1 MLLHMPG
8 MVSAIVGCGRPSL
21 DRLEDWDA
29 LEGDDAPRARP
40 PFRGLMVA
48 AVLCIL
54 PWSWFLVRD
63 RAPIM
68 DLVAVALPPLGVGAA
83 LLILLVAVVWRSWLG
98 ALVALSVAAFT
109 VVAVAGPRTPQ
120 ATPAPQLP
128 LRLAAA
134 NVYEANDRPG
144 DAVDA
149 LLARDANVL
158 AVLEGEPDIT
168 EPLDAAFKHAIDEN
182 HMSIHSDY
190 PMRELPSGAS
200 IRQQRVM
207 RARIWGPAGTFILYL
222 VHQMNPLYDAAFS
235 EQTQDLQALLARA
248 SSENQPVVLAGD
260 FNMSDRSRGY
270 RELSDSLRDAMRAD
284 TPAGSTYENGLWSTL
299 FLRIDHIFTTP
310 WCAASG
316 RRFPIPGSDHEG
328 IEALLGPCPQAA
340 GG

>member
-1 MLLHMPG
+1 
-8 MVSAIVGCGRPSL
+8 MVSGIVGCGRPSIV
-21 DRLEDWDA
+21 RLEDWDA

-40 PFRGLMVA
+40 PFRGLVVA

-83 LLILLVAVVWRSWLG
+83 ILILLVAAVWRSWLG
-98 ALVALSVAAFT
+98 ALVAFSVAAFT

-120 ATPAPQLP
+120 AAPAPQLP

-134 NVYEANDRPG
+134 NVYELNERPG

-168 EPLDAAFKHAIDEN
+168 EPLNAAFKHALDEG
-182 HMSIHSDY
+182 HMSMYSDY

-200 IRQQRVM
+200 IRHQRVM
-207 RARIWGPAGTFILYL
+207 RARIWGPAGPFILFL

-235 EQTQDLQALLARA
+235 EQTQDLQALVARA
-248 SSENQPVVLAGD
+248 SSEKQPVVLAGD

-270 RELSDSLRDAMRAD
+270 RELSDSFRDAMRAG
-284 TPAGSTYENGLWSTL
+284 TTAGSTYENGLWSGL

-310 WCAASG
+310 AWCAANG
-316 RRFPIPGSDHEG
+316 RPYPVPGSDHEG
-328 IEALLGPCPQAA
+328 IEALLGPCSQAA